1 MASFDALGKDSSLF
15 ALIMGV
21 IAVAVIFFPLAVLL
35 MGVLAFVIG
44 LINLLGSNNKHN
56 LMALI
61 AMVLGLIVILLAV
74 LEHI

>member
-1 MASFDALGKDSSLF
+1 
-15 ALIMGV
+15 
-21 IAVAVIFFPLAVLL
+21 VIFFPLAVLL

-44 LINLLGSNNKHN
+44 LINLLGSNKQN

-61 AMVLGLIVILLAV
+61 AMVLGLVVILLAV

>member
-44 LINLLGSNNKHN
+44 LINLLGSNKQN

-61 AMVLGLIVILLAV
+61 AMVLGLVVILLAV

>member
-15 ALIMGV
+15 ALIMGI
-21 IAVAVIFFPLAVLL
+21 IAVAVIYFPLAVLL

-44 LINLLGSNNKHN
+44 LINLLGNKHN
-56 LMALI
+56 LVALI

-74 LEHI
+74 LDHI